1 MMTSTGML
9 SQLLLLSET
18 KEMVMGDLNE
28 ADVGGRVWGRKNS
41 PRSCKYAADAE
52 PVPRVAGMEWERNDY
67 IYKPEH
73 PSS

>member
-1 MMTSTGML
+1 
-9 SQLLLLSET
+9 
-18 KEMVMGDLNE
+18 MGDLNE
-28 ADVGGRVWGRKNS
+28 ADVGGRVWGRKDS
-41 PRSCKYAADAE
+41 PQSCKHTADAA

>member
-1 MMTSTGML
+1 
-9 SQLLLLSET
+9 
-18 KEMVMGDLNE
+18 MGDLNE
-28 ADVGGRVWGRKNS
+28 ADVGGRVWGRKDS
-41 PRSCKYAADAE
+41 PRSCKHTADAE